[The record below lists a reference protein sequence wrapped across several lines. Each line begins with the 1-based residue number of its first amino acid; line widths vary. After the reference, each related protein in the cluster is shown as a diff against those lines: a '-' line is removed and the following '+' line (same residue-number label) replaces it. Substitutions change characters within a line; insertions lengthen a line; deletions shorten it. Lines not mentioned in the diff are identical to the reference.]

1 MLYLYLVLQF
11 LFCKSISGLNMATMQ
26 AIAYIKHFALQK
38 ETEKVK
44 IS

>member
-1 MLYLYLVLQF
+1 
-11 LFCKSISGLNMATMQ
+11 MATMQ

-44 IS
+44 ISWLVDFLHLFFLFGIY